1 MLNKNIYINEYHAT
15 GKPTTEFR
23 QTYTDCDELIGI
35 LIKLV
40 DSLQGNKTNSKD
52 WLYYASILTNKFIYH
67 SISLLSLFKGVKPQH
82 FSTNSIELIDISSI
96 YILLRTIIEN
106 YLTFYYL
113 YVQPESKTEIE
124 FKFNLYKLSGL
135 IRRQK
140 LIPRSLGTI
149 EKKEKE
155 SKEIEIILQ
164 EIKNNLYF
172 LSLNEKRQNSI
183 IKNPQ
188 PRLYSWNNIMNSS
201 EINNDIII
209 HLWSMCSNYAHS
221 EYWSLIQIKDF
232 SKESNNFILEMSI
245 TVFIMLVSI
254 MINDFNK
261 VFTDEGYNLIPL
273 QDNELAF
280 INYFNSIAKNKNVNY

>member
-1 MLNKNIYINEYHAT
+1 MLNKNIYINEFIAT
-15 GKPTTEFR
+15 GKSTIDFDKA
-23 QTYTDCDELIGI
+23 YSDCDELIGI

-40 DSLQGNKTNSKD
+40 DSLQGSKTNSQD
-52 WLYYASILTNKFIYH
+52 WLYYANILTNKFIYH
-67 SISLLSLFKGVKPQH
+67 STSLLSLFKGVKSKH

-140 LIPRSLGTI
+140 LIPRSPGTI

-155 SKEIEIILQ
+155 SKEIEVILQ

-188 PRLYSWNNIMNSS
+188 PRLYSWNDIMISS
-201 EINNDIII
+201 EINNDFIV

-221 EYWSLIQIKDF
+221 EYWSLIQINDF
-232 SKESNNFILEMSI
+232 SKESNNFTLEISI
-245 TVFIMLVSI
+245 TVFIMLISI

-273 QDNELAF
+273 QENELAF
-280 INYFNSIAKNKNVNY
+280 INYFNSIAKNKNENY